1 MEREGECEGGR
12 EGSWSM
18 CEGRDECDNGAA
30 RVVCGVKLRGR
41 GSNV

>member
-1 MEREGECEGGR
+1 MEREGECEDGR
-12 EGSWSM
+12 EGSWSA
-18 CEGRDECDNGAA
+18 CEGRDGCDNGAA